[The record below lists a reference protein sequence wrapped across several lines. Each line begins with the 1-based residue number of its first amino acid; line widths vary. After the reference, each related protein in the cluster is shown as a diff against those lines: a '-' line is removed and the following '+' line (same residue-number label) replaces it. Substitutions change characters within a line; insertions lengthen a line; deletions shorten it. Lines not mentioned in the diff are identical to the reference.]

1 MCVCGI
7 DCGLRIGVAW
17 RRTCAEVVDSNPYS
31 RLMALQR
38 MGIVDNYERIRDYSV
53 AIVVSISLLSGCEAL
68 LRKQFELA
76 IGIEQTCNF
85 PL

>member
-1 MCVCGI
+1 MAQ
-7 DCGLRIGVAW
+7 DMSM
-17 RRTCAEVVDSNPYS
+17 EVVDSKTYS

-38 MGIVDNYERIRDYSV
+38 MGIVENYECIHDNSV
-53 AIVVSISLLSGCEAL
+53 TIVVSISLLSGCEAL

>member
-1 MCVCGI
+1 MA
-7 DCGLRIGVAW
+7 CGLGLRGAGHERGGGGQQPLQQAHGAAADGD
-17 RRTCAEVVDSNPYS
+17 RRQLRAHP
-31 RLMALQR
+31 RLLR
-38 MGIVDNYERIRDYSV
+38 RHCGERL
-53 AIVVSISLLSGCEAL
+53 SLSSGFEAL